1 MVSLYKKRIPYFYKE
16 DSMTELYRCDKC
28 QKIYTSPDDAVLCE
42 MMDCGWEEG
51 VAKILAC
58 GLDPCDFCKEQ
69 YYVYGC
75 EPDCKY
81 RKECNV
87 HNKFKNFER
96 KNKNG

>member
-1 MVSLYKKRIPYFYKE
+1 
-16 DSMTELYRCDKC
+16 MTELYRCDKC
-28 QKIYTSPDDAVLCE
+28 QKIYTSPDDAILCE

-69 YYVYGC
+69 YYVYGI

-81 RKECNV
+81 RKECNI
-87 HNKFKNFER
+87 NNNFKNYER

>member
-1 MVSLYKKRIPYFYKE
+1 MKMPLKRIEAANF
-16 DSMTELYRCDKC
+16 TVF
-28 QKIYTSPDDAVLCE
+28 DD
-42 MMDCGWEEG
+42 
-51 VAKILAC
+51 ISI
-58 GLDPCDFCKEQ
+58 DFCKEQ

>member
-1 MVSLYKKRIPYFYKE
+1 
-16 DSMTELYRCDKC
+16 MTELYRCDKC
-28 QKIYTSPDDAVLCE
+28 KKIYQSRNDAILCE
-42 MMDCGWEEG
+42 MLDSGWEEG
-51 VAKILAC
+51 IAKIIAS
-58 GLDPCDFCKEQ
+58 GLDPCEFCEEQ

>member
-1 MVSLYKKRIPYFYKE
+1 
-16 DSMTELYRCDKC
+16 MTELCRCDKC
-28 QKIYTSPDDAVLCE
+28 QKIYTSSDDAILCE
-42 MMDCGWEEG
+42 MMDCGWDEG
-51 VAKILAC
+51 IAKILAC
-58 GLDPCDFCKEQ
+58 GLDPSGFCKEQ

-81 RKECNV
+81 RKECNI

>member
-1 MVSLYKKRIPYFYKE
+1 
-16 DSMTELYRCDKC
+16 MTELYRCDKC
-28 QKIYTSPDDAVLCE
+28 QKIYTSPDDAILCE

-58 GLDPCDFCKEQ
+58 GLDPCNFCKEQ

-81 RKECNV
+81 RKECNI
-87 HNKFKNFER
+87 HNKFKYFER
-96 KNKNG
+96 KNENG

>member
-1 MVSLYKKRIPYFYKE
+1 
-16 DSMTELYRCDKC
+16 MTELYRCDKC
-28 QKIYTSPDDAVLCE
+28 QKIYTSPDDAILCE

-58 GLDPCDFCKEQ
+58 GLDLCDFCKEQ

-75 EPDCKY
+75 EPDCKD
-81 RKECNV
+81 RKECNI

>member
-28 QKIYTSPDDAVLCE
+28 KKIYQSRNDAILCE
-42 MMDCGWEEG
+42 MMDLGWEEG
-51 VAKILAC
+51 LAKILAC
-58 GLDPCDFCKEQ
+58 GLGPCDFCKEQ

-81 RKECNV
+81 RKEC
-87 HNKFKNFER
+87 KCSF
-96 KNKNG
+96 